1 MKELKQ
7 TFTDR
12 LRHAWSALNGKQEMS
27 YGSYSGNSIDLR
39 GNRLRMSFGADR
51 NIVDNIYN
59 RIAIDVAQVDIRHV
73 RLDQNGRF
81 KEEMNSYLNE
91 CLKVQANIDQTGRE
105 FIQDIVESM
114 FEEGQVAV
122 VPVETDLN
130 PNQTEGYDIHQLR
143 VGKVLEHSAS
153 QVRLEV
159 YDERD
164 GIRKEIVQHKK
175 FVAIIQNPFY
185 NIMNESGALLPRLTR
200 KLALLDSVDEQSGS
214 GKLDIIIQLP
224 YVVKTDKRREE
235 AEKRAKDIEMQLSGS
250 RYGIAYTDGTE
261 RITQLNRP
269 AENNL
274 MKQVEYLTSQLY
286 NELGLTEAIFDGT
299 ADESAMLNY
308 YNRTVEPILA
318 AITEKL
324 RAKFLSKT
332 ARSRGQTIMYQR
344 DPFKLV
350 PVSAIAEIADK
361 FTRNEILSPN
371 DVRAIIGYRPS
382 TDPTADELRNRNLNQ
397 SVDAKPPPKVDAESL
412 DKETEEVDQEGANQN
427 GI

>member
-1 MKELKQ
+1 MKQ

-12 LRHAWSALNGKQEMS
+12 LRHAWTAFNGKQEMS
-27 YGSYSGNSIDLR
+27 DGSYSRDSIDLR
-39 GNRLRMSFGADR
+39 SNRLRMSFGADR

-105 FIQDIVESM
+105 FIQDVVESM

-130 PNQTEGYDIHQLR
+130 PEQTEGYDIHQLR

-153 QVRLEV
+153 HVRLEV

-164 GIRKEIVQHKK
+164 GVRKEIVQHKK

-324 RAKFLSKT
+324 RSKFLSKT

-397 SVDAKPPPKVDAESL
+397 SGEAKPPPKVDADSL
-412 DKETEEVDQEGANQN
+412 DEETEEVDQEGANQN